1 MPGCLLYVGGPRVGP
16 TQWRRCWKLLGI
28 SGGGPESKST
38 SRGESRS
45 PGKSQKTEP
54 RKMEDGRQ
62 KTEDAKGL
70 EANTAARST
79 SRTPKLRVE
88 AEVGGSSHGRRP
100 SSSQSGCSPQN
111 SEPCILVGRRKQI
124 DGVIPDRERTGISL
138 RTRKNGNPTGR
149 GGRTSSPCVACS
161 VRTSW
166 TGDRRRQ
173 NLARDRP
180 LLDMGWRYPGWPVRL
195 RTWKC
200 ERAFQ
205 GSKASA
211 QSRLPRASGARATQ
225 WHWQTELDSTVCT
238 IRLYCTILV
247 ILR

>member
-1 MPGCLLYVGGPRVGP
+1 MEDRRQKMRRASKR
-16 TQWRRCWKLLGI
+16 TQQQGARAGHRSC
-28 SGGGPESKST
+28 
-38 SRGESRS
+38 ESR
-45 PGKSQKTEP
+45 
-54 RKMEDGRQ
+54 
-62 KTEDAKGL
+62 L
-70 EANTAARST
+70 RS
-79 SRTPKLRVE
+79 VE
-88 AEVGGSSHGRRP
+88 AVTVDGRRP

-195 RTWKC
+195 RTWKR